1 MATLEAALRDFYNEY
16 EYDARGYAHLW
27 LELRAYVCG
36 ARVGEAVV
44 GSGGIATA
52 ISSYVG
58 RGLSGAVESVSD
70 NMYDVC
76 NASLYKYSI
85 VPASNDIREPKNMH
99 GECRVAH

>member
-1 MATLEAALRDFYNEY
+1 M
-16 EYDARGYAHLW
+16 
-27 LELRAYVCG
+27 CG
-36 ARVGEAVV
+36 ARVGEVVV

-76 NASLYKYSI
+76 NASLYKKSI
-85 VPASNDIREPKNMH
+85 VMLSSGI
-99 GECRVAH
+99 

>member
-1 MATLEAALRDFYNEY
+1 MATLEAAVRAFYGEY
-16 EYDARGYAHLW
+16 EYDPRGYAHLW

-76 NASLYKYSI
+76 DASLYKNSI
-85 VPASNDIREPKNMH
+85 VPASNDIREPETVLN
-99 GECRVAH
+99 

>member
-1 MATLEAALRDFYNEY
+1 MLLAIPAALQATLLDFYFAY
-16 EYDARGYAHLW
+16 EDDPGGYQYLG

-58 RGLSGAVESVSD
+58 RGLSGGPRGRFGHNV
-70 NMYDVC
+70 
-76 NASLYKYSI
+76 
-85 VPASNDIREPKNMH
+85 
-99 GECRVAH
+99 

>member
-1 MATLEAALRDFYNEY
+1 M
-16 EYDARGYAHLW
+16 
-27 LELRAYVCG
+27 
-36 ARVGEAVV
+36 

-76 NASLYKYSI
+76 DASLYKNSI
-85 VPASNDIREPKNMH
+85 VPASNDIREPETVLN
-99 GECRVAH
+99 

>member
-1 MATLEAALRDFYNEY
+1 MRLVQVHIWATLWAAVRDFYGENENHP
-16 EYDARGYAHLW
+16 RGYAYLR

-36 ARVGEAVV
+36 ARVGEVVV

-70 NMYDVC
+70 TIHDVC
-76 NASLYKYSI
+76 NASL
-85 VPASNDIREPKNMH
+85 
-99 GECRVAH
+99 

>member
-1 MATLEAALRDFYNEY
+1 M
-16 EYDARGYAHLW
+16 
-27 LELRAYVCG
+27 CG
-36 ARVGEAVV
+36 APGSEGVA
-44 GSGGIATA
+44 GSGEVATA
-52 ISSYVG
+52 ILSYVG

>member
-1 MATLEAALRDFYNEY
+1 MAILRAAVRDFSGDY
-16 EYDARGYAHLW
+16 EDDPRGYRYLR
-27 LELRAYVCG
+27 LQLRAYVCG

-76 NASLYKYSI
+76 DASLHK
-85 VPASNDIREPKNMH
+85 
-99 GECRVAH
+99 